1 MTPGSIS
8 GPPFLRNYKESTKF
22 GQLAMLRQHAIE
34 FRVRYQETDAQGR
47 VHHANY
53 LTYFEM
59 GRVEILRASG
69 HSYRQM
75 EEEGIFLVVAEI
87 SCRYRRGAVYDDL
100 LRLVTTTKRA
110 HGVRIWHEYQLFR
123 GDELLVTGD
132 SVLACVNREGQLRR
146 LPDWLVLPE
155 E

>member
-1 MTPGSIS
+1 
-8 GPPFLRNYKESTKF
+8 
-22 GQLAMLRQHAIE
+22 MLRQHAIE

-75 EEEGIFLVVAEI
+75 EEEGVFLVVAEI
-87 SCRYRRGAVYDDL
+87 SCRYRRGAIYDDL
-100 LRLVTTTKRA
+100 LRLVTTTRRA
-110 HGVRIWHEYQLFR
+110 HGVRVWHEYQIFR
-123 GDELLVTGD
+123 DNELLVTGE
-132 SVLACVNREGQLRR
+132 SVLACVNREGQLQR
-146 LPDWLVLPE
+146 LPVWLVMDE

>member
-1 MTPGSIS
+1 
-8 GPPFLRNYKESTKF
+8 
-22 GQLAMLRQHAIE
+22 MLRQHAIE